1 MQEIEAVRGFNR
13 FYTRFLGL
21 LEDRLL
27 DSPLSLA
34 EARVLWEIGHAA
46 DATARDLGAQLG
58 LDKGLLSRLLK
69 SLQRQGLLL
78 AEADE
83 RDRRLRRLTLTP
95 AGQEQLQELELRSR
109 RQIADAL
116 SELGSGERQRLV
128 RAMRTVQ
135 ELLERA
141 DVVAATSSSLSR

>member
-1 MQEIEAVRGFNR
+1 MQDIEAVRSFSR

-27 DSPLSLA
+27 DSPLTLA

-46 DATARDLGAQLG
+46 GVTARDLGALLG

-69 SLQRQGLLL
+69 SLERQGLVR
-78 AEADE
+78 AERDG
-83 RDRRLRRLTLTP
+83 RDRRLRRLELTQE
-95 AGQEQLQELELRSR
+95 GQGQLGDLEERSR
-109 RQIADAL
+109 RQIAGAL
-116 SELGSGERQRLV
+116 EGLGARERSRLV

-135 ELLERA
+135 ELLRRPG
-141 DVVAATSSSLSR
+141 AA